1 MICKHHADE
10 MSWCMICW
18 LESIGLYYDKLK
30 YDFIKAGESDYFMQK
45 FQKKKDNGDY
55 DLKVKK

>member
-18 LESIGLYYDKLK
+18 LESIGLDYDKLK
-30 YDFIKAGESDYFMQK
+30 YDFIKSSESDYFMQK
-45 FQKKKDNGDY
+45 FQKKKDNGNY
-55 DLKVKK
+55 DL